1 MDSAALPA
9 IVKLSIPGL
18 ASLTD
23 SMVSG
28 SIYALVAEAPPA
40 RYPLIAS
47 SLHSA
52 LRQKLPC
59 TVILP
64 GQPDQFIERVNS
76 FAQFDMHQA
85 LAEGAIQIF
94 TMQDNF
100 SKSMFRFGAETFC
113 RELDHFQIPD
123 NSYFIFEQADDLL
136 SLHDVALAISQISGL
151 NHWFHEHRVTAMLSF
166 SRIASSATSMAA
178 LQCLMDQLG
187 GIARIGG
194 HRDGLEITFDYW
206 HSQDGTVAAKTYP
219 LQTLESGMVAVM
231 PSAAAAGGSVG
242 GANRAA
248 GEEWPEDDQ
257 PYFFFMDPDLVSLG
271 KTMPG
276 VWQHVDSL
284 VGMMHATRGTHS
296 STVILTFKRDT
307 EIRALA
313 QTVHT
318 LRHALGRR
326 SRIVVQEKGASL
338 RYQNEALLLRLGLN
352 LVIHV
357 DVPSSRLPLLLSSLN
372 GQIFDRDVEI
382 DFDQALA
389 SVTPSG
395 VRGYVLPER
404 FVGEARNLL
413 ERAETLDIPCAMV
426 IGLPT
431 QDMTPADLLSHMLM
445 SRSGD
450 FVTFDQQH
458 CYLFLNSCPDA
469 SLLMTLERV
478 LGRGLG
484 VAFVESRFVVR
495 RHEIV
500 AELAA
505 ISRAAERFELPDYSA
520 LPMRQ
525 APAPRPAAP
534 VASSAAVQ
542 AAHRPMPVGAV
553 APAPLTV
560 SEPARSPFADAAPTE
575 PAIVQAATSAA
586 PLAPALPPES
596 EPEFAHAAP
605 PGPAPELFRRS
616 TPEAAERAPVKRL
629 FGQNNDASANSGVR
643 SFTPLAARPQPAVG
657 STPPAVFAP
666 VAPEPE
672 AAPIELPVQVAT
684 QVAAQA
690 AQLHA
695 AQAAQLQATPPA
707 RQPEIEAANEAAN
720 EAASETISGSQSGFR
735 YDGELGQVVIFGK
748 KEAPRAMRAA
758 KRV

>member
-1 MDSAALPA
+1 MDTAALPT
-9 IVKLSIPGL
+9 VVHLSIPGL

-23 SMVSG
+23 SMMTG

-47 SLHSA
+47 SLFSA
-52 LRQKLPC
+52 LRQNLPC

-64 GQPDQFIERVNS
+64 GQPEQFIERINN
-76 FAQFDMHQA
+76 FAQFDMQRA
-85 LAEGAIQIF
+85 LVEGAIQIF

-113 RELDHFQIPD
+113 RELDHFQVPD
-123 NSYFIFEQADDLL
+123 HSYLIFEQADDLL

-151 NHWFHEHRVTAMLSF
+151 RNWFHEHHVTAMLSF
-166 SRIASSATSMAA
+166 SRIASSASQLAA

-206 HSQDGTVAAKTYP
+206 HSQEGTVAAKSYP
-219 LQTLESGMVAVM
+219 LQTLESGMLAVLPTAASGSAGNPASAGRVATDD
-231 PSAAAAGGSVG
+231 
-242 GANRAA
+242 
-248 GEEWPEDDQ
+248 WPEDDQ
-257 PYFFFMDPDLVSLG
+257 PHFFFMDPDLVSLG
-271 KTMPG
+271 KSMPG

-326 SRIVVQEKGASL
+326 ARLVVQEKGASL

-372 GQIFDRDVEI
+372 GQIFDRDIEI

-404 FVGEARNLL
+404 FVAEAQNLL

-426 IGLPT
+426 IGMPNR
-431 QDMTPADLLSHMLM
+431 DMTPADLLGHMLM

-450 FVTFDQQH
+450 FVTFDQQY
-458 CYLFLNSCPDA
+458 CYLFLNSCPEA

-505 ISRAAERFELPDYSA
+505 ISRAAERFELPDYSE

-525 APAPRPAAP
+525 APAPAVRPSTPPAP
-534 VASSAAVQ
+534 SIQPTSPVSLASATSSMPAHGQAAAV
-542 AAHRPMPVGAV
+542 PPVS
-553 APAPLTV
+553 APV
-560 SEPARSPFADAAPTE
+560 SEPEPVPVAAAE
-575 PAIVQAATSAA
+575 PASLLFARPSA
-586 PLAPALPPES
+586 PEPAPA
-596 EPEFAHAAP
+596 
-605 PGPAPELFRRS
+605 
-616 TPEAAERAPVKRL
+616 TERAPVRPL
-629 FGQNNDASANSGVR
+629 FGGNNGSSGANNGERGSIR
-643 SFTPLAARPQPAVG
+643 SFTPLAARSQPAP
-657 STPPAVFAP
+657 PPAVATLAPMPPDAVPEAAPAVAASVAPP
-666 VAPEPE
+666 VAPDS
-672 AAPIELPVQVAT
+672 APIELPVQAAT
-684 QVAAQA
+684 
-690 AQLHA
+690 
-695 AQAAQLQATPPA
+695 PA
-707 RQPEIEAANEAAN
+707 RQPEAAEANGGPANGGP
-720 EAASETISGSQSGFR
+720 TGFR